1 MKREINILPAD
12 TFVVVNRTILNESD
26 RKIISMLYQPIIG
39 CIATDLY
46 YTLWTD
52 LDKTEL
58 LSWEYTHHHLMTSLR
73 VKMDSIVTA
82 RKKLEGVGLLKTFVK
97 KGDVNNYVYEMFSPI
112 SASEFF
118 NHPILNIVLYNNI
131 GKKEY
136 ENLLKYFKVPRINLS
151 SYEEITSTFDS
162 VFESVPASSYD
173 NLNED
178 LRVNKVG
185 EIKIDKAFDFDLL
198 MSIVPSG
205 VITNR
210 TFSREVKELINEL
223 SFVYNLDAND
233 IKSPILNSIKENGL
247 IDKVLLRKNVRN
259 YYKYEND
266 NKLPSLIYKSQPEYL
281 KNPVGADDRRAK
293 MIYVFENTTP
303 YNFLKGRSNGAKPS
317 SRDLSLLETLLSDF
331 KLNPGVVNVLI
342 DYVLKINNK
351 KLTRGFLETIA
362 SQWKRL
368 NIETVEEAMK
378 EAEKEYKKSKKTN
391 TLSNFNTGKNVK
403 EEVLPDWFNQSIKKE
418 EISADDEK
426 SLKDMLKEFS

>member
-1 MKREINILPAD
+1 MKEINILPAD
-12 TFVVVNRTILNESD
+12 TFVVVNRTILSEND

-39 CIATDLY
+39 SMAVSLY
-46 YTLWTD
+46 YTLWAD

-58 LSWEYTHHHLMTSLR
+58 LSAEYTHHHLMTSLR
-73 VKMDSIVTA
+73 IKMESIVTA
-82 RKKLEGVGLLKTFVK
+82 RKKLEAVGLLKTFVK
-97 KGDVNNYVYEMFSPI
+97 KGNVNNYVYEMFSPI

-118 NHPILNIVLYNNI
+118 NHPILNIVLYNNV

-136 ENLLKYFKVPRINLS
+136 ESLLKYFKVPRINLS
-151 SYEEITSTFDS
+151 SYEELTSTFDS

-178 LRVNKVG
+178 LRVNKTG
-185 EIKIDKAFDFDLL
+185 EIKIDNAFDFDLL
-198 MSIVPSG
+198 ISLVPNG
-205 VITNR
+205 VITSK
-210 TFSREVKELINEL
+210 TFSKEVKELINNL
-223 SFVYNLDAND
+223 SFVYNLDASGM
-233 IKSPILNSIKENGL
+233 KSPILNV

-259 YYKYEND
+259 YYKYENE
-266 NKLPSLIYKSQPEYL
+266 NKLPSLVYKSQPEYL
-281 KNPVGADDRRAK
+281 KNPVGAGDKRAK

-362 SQWKRL
+362 AQWKRL

-378 EAEKEYKKSKKTN
+378 EAEKEYKKSKKVIDVNSISKTP
-391 TLSNFNTGKNVK
+391 KK
-403 EEVLPDWFNQSIKKE
+403 EVLPEWFNQSIKKG
-418 EISADDEK
+418 EISEEDEK

>member
-1 MKREINILPAD
+1 MKEISILPAD

-39 CIATDLY
+39 SMAVSLY
-46 YTLWTD
+46 YTLWAD

-58 LSWEYTHHHLMTSLR
+58 LSNEYTHHHLMTSLR
-73 VKMDSIVTA
+73 IKMDSIVTA
-82 RKKLEGVGLLKTFVK
+82 RKKLEAVGLLKTFVK
-97 KGDVNNYVYEMFSPI
+97 KGNVNNYVYEMFSPI

-118 NHPILNIVLYNNI
+118 NHPILNIVLYNNV

-151 SYEEITSTFDS
+151 SYEELTSTFDE
-162 VFESVPASSYD
+162 VFESVPSSSYD

-178 LRVNKVG
+178 LRVNKTG
-185 EIKIDKAFDFDLL
+185 EIKIDNAFDFDLL
-198 MSIVPSG
+198 ISLVPNG
-205 VITNR
+205 VITNK
-210 TFSREVKELINEL
+210 TFSKEVKELINNL
-223 SFVYNLDAND
+223 SFVYNMDASD
-233 IKSPILNSIKENGL
+233 MKGPILNSIKENGL
-247 IDKVLLRKNVRN
+247 IDKILLRKNVRN
-259 YYKYEND
+259 YYKYENQ
-266 NKLPSLIYKSQPEYL
+266 NKLPSLVYKSQPEYL
-281 KNPVGADDRRAK
+281 KNPVGAADKRAK

-378 EAEKEYKKSKKTN
+378 EAEKEYKKSKKIID
-391 TLSNFNTGKNVK
+391 VK
-403 EEVLPDWFNQSIKKE
+403 SLNKSQNKEVLPEWFNQSIKKE
-418 EISADDEK
+418 EISSEEEK

>member
-1 MKREINILPAD
+1 MKEINILPAD

-39 CIATDLY
+39 SMAVSLY
-46 YTLWTD
+46 YTLWAD

-58 LSWEYTHHHLMTSLR
+58 LSAEYTHHHLMTSLR
-73 VKMDSIVTA
+73 IKMDSIITA
-82 RKKLEGVGLLKTFVK
+82 RKKLEAVGLLKTFVK
-97 KGDVNNYVYEMFSPI
+97 KGNVNNYVYEMFSPI

-151 SYEEITSTFDS
+151 SYEELTSSFDD
-162 VFESVPASSYD
+162 VFESVPWTAYD

-178 LRVNKVG
+178 LRVNKTG
-185 EIKIDKAFDFDLL
+185 EIKLDKAFDFDLL
-198 MSIVPSG
+198 ISSVPSG
-205 VITNR
+205 IITNK
-210 TFSREVKELINEL
+210 TFSREVKELINNL
-223 SFVYNLDAND
+223 SFVYNIDALEM
-233 IKSPILNSIKENGL
+233 KGPILNSIKENGL
-247 IDKVLLRKNVRN
+247 IDKTLLRKSVRN

-281 KNPVGADDRRAK
+281 RNPVGAGDKRAK

-317 SRDLSLLETLLSDF
+317 SRDLSLLESLLNDF

-351 KLTRGFLETIA
+351 KLTRAFLETIA

-368 NIETVEEAMK
+368 GIETVEEAMK
-378 EAEKEYKKSKKTN
+378 EAEREYKKSKKVVSVSTSSRTVKN
-391 TLSNFNTGKNVK
+391 ETLP
-403 EEVLPDWFNQSIKKE
+403 EWFNQNIKKE
-418 EISADDEK
+418 TISEEDEK

>member
-1 MKREINILPAD
+1 MKEISILPAD

-39 CIATDLY
+39 SMAVSLY
-46 YTLWTD
+46 YTLWAD

-58 LSWEYTHHHLMTSLR
+58 LSNEYTHHHLMTSLR
-73 VKMDSIVTA
+73 IKMDSIVTA
-82 RKKLEGVGLLKTFVK
+82 RKKLEAVGLLKTFIK
-97 KGDVNNYVYEMFSPI
+97 KENINNYVYEMFSPI

-118 NHPILNIVLYNNI
+118 NHPILNIVLYNNV

-151 SYEEITSTFDS
+151 SYEELTSTFDE
-162 VFESVPASSYD
+162 VFESVPSSSYD

-178 LRVNKVG
+178 LRVNKTG
-185 EIKIDKAFDFDLL
+185 EIKIDNAFDFDLL
-198 MSIVPSG
+198 ISLVPNG
-205 VITNR
+205 VITNK
-210 TFSREVKELINEL
+210 TFSKEVKELINNL
-223 SFVYNLDAND
+223 SFVYNMDASD
-233 IKSPILNSIKENGL
+233 MKGPILNSIKENGL
-247 IDKVLLRKNVRN
+247 IDKILLRKNVRN
-259 YYKYEND
+259 YYKYENQ
-266 NKLPSLIYKSQPEYL
+266 NKLPSLVYKSQPEYL
-281 KNPVGADDRRAK
+281 KNPVGAADKRAK

-378 EAEKEYKKSKKTN
+378 EAEKEYKKSKKIID
-391 TLSNFNTGKNVK
+391 VK
-403 EEVLPDWFNQSIKKE
+403 SLNKSQNKEVLPEWFNQSIKKE
-418 EISADDEK
+418 EISSEEEK